1 MNHVT
6 IDMNEIIL
14 KVGFEIHQ
22 QLSTQNKLFCNCKC
36 LEVENYDSIF
46 LRKLRPAHSEL
57 GSYDRASIFE
67 FTKMRTIKYHS
78 SYIASCLVE
87 ADEEPPHEIN
97 RDAMDTALIVSL
109 ALNSNIID
117 EINVM
122 RKIVI
127 DGSNTSGFQR
137 TMLISYGGHLQ
148 VDGKKIGVQTICLE
162 EDSGKLLSD
171 DGKFREYGLDRLGIP
186 LIEIALEP
194 VTGTPTEIVK
204 IALTLGRLLRTTKR
218 VARGLGSIRQDV
230 NISVNNGKGIVEI
243 KGVQRL
249 DQLIKVI
256 EYETTRQHGLI
267 LIAEK
272 MNRERKPND
281 IIIGDKIMD
290 ITNIF
295 IDSSSKII
303 QKVISNKGNIFMA
316 IRVKGFKGLFGFE
329 PYPDIRIGKE
339 LGELVRFY
347 GFGGLF
353 HSDELPNY
361 GITDIEV
368 KKVNEIL
375 DIDIS
380 KDGFIILGGPRE
392 KMSIAISAIC
402 DRLNNVSSG
411 VPSETRAA
419 RIDGKTIYS
428 RPKPGSARMYP
439 ETDISPF
446 KITDDFLVPLKEKVP
461 KSWNETILYL
471 AKKYQLNENL
481 AEKIFDSNYFEIFE
495 VLCDLTKISPSFI
508 ASKLTEDILNLE
520 RQGYDSSILN
530 NDILLDIFKRLD
542 SGLIAKESIN
552 LIMEKLMNKTT
563 KSVDE
568 SIRVLG
574 IKSISDEELEK
585 IINKII
591 EDNML
596 IIQEK
601 GMKAMSALMGKC
613 MTVLRGKVNG
623 KKINEVINNKLNI
636 ILNLK
641 K

>member
-46 LRKLRPAHSEL
+46 FRKLRPAHSEL

-295 IDSSSKII
+295 IDSPSKII

-380 KDGFIILGGPRE
+380 KDGFFILGGPRE

-446 KITDDFLVPLKEKVP
+446 KITDDLLVPLKEKVP

>member
-1 MNHVT
+1 MIDVT

-22 QLSTQNKLFCNCKC
+22 QLSTKNKLFCNCKC
-36 LEVENYDSIF
+36 LEVENYDYIF
-46 LRKLRPAHSEL
+46 LRKLRPAQSEL

-78 SYIASCLVE
+78 SFIASCLVE

-97 RDAMDTALIVSL
+97 RDAMDTALIISL
-109 ALNSNIID
+109 ALNSKIID

-171 DGKFREYGLDRLGIP
+171 DGRFREYGLDRLGIP

-194 VTGTPTEIVK
+194 VTGTPTEVVK

-230 NISVNNGKGIVEI
+230 NISVNNGKGVVEI

-256 EYETTRQHGLI
+256 EYETIRQHGLI

-272 MNRERKPND
+272 MNRERKSND

-295 IDSSSKII
+295 RDSSSKIV
-303 QKVISNKGNIFMA
+303 QKVISNKGNILMA

-402 DRLNNVSSG
+402 DRLNSVSSG

-439 ETDISPF
+439 ETDITPF
-446 KITDDFLVPLKEKVP
+446 KITDDLLVALKEKVP
-461 KSWNETILYL
+461 KSWNETISYL
-471 AKKYQLNENL
+471 AKKYQLNKNL

-495 VLCDLTKISPSFI
+495 VLCGLTKISPSFI

-520 RQGYDSSILN
+520 RQGYDSSTLN
-530 NDILLDIFKRLD
+530 NNILLDIFKRLD
-542 SGLIAKESIN
+542 SGLIAKESVN
-552 LIMEKLMNKTT
+552 LIMEKLMNRTT
-563 KSVDE
+563 TSVDE

-574 IKSISDEELEK
+574 IKSISDEELETIIDK
-585 IINKII
+585 IIQ
-591 EDNML
+591 DNIL

-601 GMKAMSALMGKC
+601 GIKATSTLMGKC
-613 MTVLRGKVNG
+613 MTILRGKVDG
-623 KKINEVINNKLNI
+623 KKINDLINNKLNI

>member
-1 MNHVT
+1 M
-6 IDMNEIIL
+6 
-14 KVGFEIHQ
+14 
-22 QLSTQNKLFCNCKC
+22 
-36 LEVENYDSIF
+36 
-46 LRKLRPAHSEL
+46 
-57 GSYDRASIFE
+57 
-67 FTKMRTIKYHS
+67 
-78 SYIASCLVE
+78 
-87 ADEEPPHEIN
+87 
-97 RDAMDTALIVSL
+97 
-109 ALNSNIID
+109 
-117 EINVM
+117 
-122 RKIVI
+122 
-127 DGSNTSGFQR
+127 
-137 TMLISYGGHLQ
+137 
-148 VDGKKIGVQTICLE
+148 
-162 EDSGKLLSD
+162 
-171 DGKFREYGLDRLGIP
+171 
-186 LIEIALEP
+186 
-194 VTGTPTEIVK
+194 
-204 IALTLGRLLRTTKR
+204 
-218 VARGLGSIRQDV
+218 
-230 NISVNNGKGIVEI
+230 
-243 KGVQRL
+243 
-249 DQLIKVI
+249 
-256 EYETTRQHGLI
+256 
-267 LIAEK
+267 
-272 MNRERKPND
+272 
-281 IIIGDKIMD
+281 
-290 ITNIF
+290 
-295 IDSSSKII
+295 DSSSKIV
-303 QKVISNKGNIFMA
+303 QKVISNKENIFMA

-368 KKVNEIL
+368 RKVNEIL

-419 RIDGKTIYS
+419 KLDGKTIYS

-446 KITDDFLVPLKEKVP
+446 KITDDLLVPLKEKVP

-495 VLCDLTKISPSFI
+495 VLSGLTKISPSFI

-520 RQGYDSSILN
+520 RQGYDSSVLN

-623 KKINEVINNKLNI
+623 KKINELINNKLNI

>member
-1 MNHVT
+1 
-6 IDMNEIIL
+6 
-14 KVGFEIHQ
+14 
-22 QLSTQNKLFCNCKC
+22 
-36 LEVENYDSIF
+36 
-46 LRKLRPAHSEL
+46 
-57 GSYDRASIFE
+57 
-67 FTKMRTIKYHS
+67 
-78 SYIASCLVE
+78 
-87 ADEEPPHEIN
+87 
-97 RDAMDTALIVSL
+97 MDTALIVSL

-137 TMLISYGGHLQ
+137 TMLISYGGQLQ
-148 VDGKKIGVQTICLE
+148 VDEKKIGIQTICLE
-162 EDSGKLLSD
+162 EDSGKLLLD

-194 VTGTPTEIVK
+194 ITGTSTEILKV
-204 IALTLGRLLRTTKR
+204 ALTLGRLLRTTKR

-230 NISVNNGKGIVEI
+230 NISINNGKGIVEI

-256 EYETTRQHGLI
+256 EYEKTRQHGLI

-272 MNRERKPND
+272 MNRERKSNE

-295 IDSSSKII
+295 IDSSSKTV

-419 RIDGKTIYS
+419 KLDGKTIYS

-439 ETDISPF
+439 ETDIAPF
-446 KITDDFLVPLKEKVP
+446 KITDDLLVPLKEKVP
-461 KSWNETILYL
+461 KSWNETISYL

-495 VLCDLTKISPSFI
+495 VLSGLTKISPSFI

-520 RQGYDSSILN
+520 RQGYDSSVLN

-552 LIMEKLMNKTT
+552 LIMEKLMNRTT

-568 SIRVLG
+568 SIRILG

-591 EDNML
+591 EENML

-601 GMKAMSALMGKC
+601 GMMAMSALMGEC
-613 MTVLRGKVNG
+613 MTILRGKVNG
-623 KKINEVINNKLNI
+623 KKINELINNKLNI

>member
-6 IDMNEIIL
+6 TDMNEIIL

-97 RDAMDTALIVSL
+97 RDAMDTALIISL

-171 DGKFREYGLDRLGIP
+171 DGRFREYGLDRLGIP

-194 VTGTPTEIVK
+194 VTGTPTEVVK

-230 NISVNNGKGIVEI
+230 NISVNNGKGVVEI

-256 EYETTRQHGLI
+256 KYETIRQHGLI

-272 MNRERKPND
+272 MNRERKSND

-295 IDSSSKII
+295 RDSSSKIV
-303 QKVISNKGNIFMA
+303 QKVISNKGNILVA

-402 DRLNNVSSG
+402 DRLNSVSSG

-439 ETDISPF
+439 ETDITPF
-446 KITDDFLVPLKEKVP
+446 KIRDDLLVALKEKVP
-461 KSWNETILYL
+461 KSWNETISYL
-471 AKKYQLNENL
+471 AKKYQLNKNL

-495 VLCDLTKISPSFI
+495 VLCGLTKISPSFI

-530 NDILLDIFKRLD
+530 NNILLDIFKRLD
-542 SGLIAKESIN
+542 SGLIAKESVN
-552 LIMEKLMNKTT
+552 LIMEKLMNRTT
-563 KSVDE
+563 TSVDE

-574 IKSISDEELEK
+574 IKSISDEELETIIDK
-585 IINKII
+585 IIQ
-591 EDNML
+591 DNIL

-601 GMKAMSALMGKC
+601 GIKATSTLMGKC
-613 MTVLRGKVNG
+613 MTILRGKVDG
-623 KKINEVINNKLNI
+623 KKINDLINNKLNI

>member
-1 MNHVT
+1 
-6 IDMNEIIL
+6 MNEIIL

-22 QLSTQNKLFCNCKC
+22 QLSTKNKLFCNCKC
-36 LEVENYDSIF
+36 LEAENYDATF
-46 LRKLRPAHSEL
+46 LRKLRPVQSEL
-57 GSYDRASIFE
+57 GSYDLASIFE
-67 FTKMRTIKYHS
+67 FTKMLTIKYHS
-78 SYIASCLVE
+78 SYTASCLVE

-97 RDAMDTALIVSL
+97 RDAMDTALIISL
-109 ALNSNIID
+109 ALNSNIIN

-137 TMLISYGGHLQ
+137 TMLVSYGGHLQ

-171 DGKFREYGLDRLGIP
+171 NRKFREYGLDRLGIP

-204 IALTLGRLLRTTKR
+204 IALTLGRLLRASKR

-256 EYETTRQHGLI
+256 EYETIRQHGLI

-272 MNRERKPND
+272 MNRESTG
-281 IIIGDKIMD
+281 IIIGDKIID

-295 IDSSSKII
+295 KDSSSKVV
-303 QKVISNKGNIFMA
+303 QKIISNKGNIFMA

-329 PYPDIRIGKE
+329 PYPDIRIGKQ

-361 GITDIEV
+361 GITDTEV

-380 KDGFIILGGPRE
+380 KDGFIILGGPKE

-402 DRLNNVSSG
+402 DRLKNVSSG

-419 RIDGKTIYS
+419 TIDGKTIYS

-439 ETDISPF
+439 ETDIAPF
-446 KITDDFLVPLKEKVP
+446 KITDDLLVPLKEKVP
-461 KSWNETILYL
+461 KPWNETISYL

-481 AEKIFDSNYFEIFE
+481 AERIFDSNYFEIFE
-495 VLCDLTKISPSFI
+495 VLSGLTKVSPSFI

-520 RQGYDSSILN
+520 RQGYDSSVLN
-530 NDILLDIFKRLD
+530 NNILLDIFKRLD

-552 LIMEKLMNKTT
+552 LIMEKLMNRTT

-568 SIRVLG
+568 SITVLG

-585 IINKII
+585 IIDKII
-591 EDNML
+591 EDNIL

-601 GMKAMSALMGKC
+601 GMEATSALMGKC

-623 KKINEVINNKLNI
+623 KKINDLINNKLNI
-636 ILNLK
+636 ILSK
-641 K
+641 P

>member
-22 QLSTQNKLFCNCKC
+22 QLSTKNKLFCNCKC

-127 DGSNTSGFQR
+127 DGSNTCGFQR

-272 MNRERKPND
+272 MNRERKSND

-446 KITDDFLVPLKEKVP
+446 KITDDLLVPLKEKVP

>member
-1 MNHVT
+1 MNHET

-97 RDAMDTALIVSL
+97 RDAMATALIVSL
-109 ALNSNIID
+109 ALHSNIID

-148 VDGKKIGVQTICLE
+148 VDGKKIGIQTICLE
-162 EDSGKLLSD
+162 EDSGKLLLD
-171 DGKFREYGLDRLGIP
+171 DGTFREYGLDRLGIP

-194 VTGTPTEIVK
+194 VTGTPTEILK

-272 MNRERKPND
+272 MNREKKSND

-295 IDSSSKII
+295 IDSSSKIV
-303 QKVISNKGNIFMA
+303 QKVISNKENIFMA

-402 DRLNNVSSG
+402 DRLSNVSSG

-419 RIDGKTIYS
+419 KIDGKTIYS

-439 ETDISPF
+439 ETDITPF

-461 KSWNETILYL
+461 KSWNETISYL

-495 VLCDLTKISPSFI
+495 VLSSLTKISPSFI

-520 RQGYDSSILN
+520 RQGYDSSVLN

-542 SGLIAKESIN
+542 SDLIAKESIN
-552 LIMEKLMNKTT
+552 LIMEKLMNRTT

-568 SIRVLG
+568 AISVLG

-591 EDNML
+591 EDNMR

-601 GMKAMSALMGKC
+601 GMNAMSALMGKC
-613 MTVLRGKVNG
+613 MTILRGKVNG
-623 KKINEVINNKLNI
+623 KKINELINNKLNI

>member
-1 MNHVT
+1 
-6 IDMNEIIL
+6 MNEIIL

-22 QLSTQNKLFCNCKC
+22 QLSTKNKLFCNCKC
-36 LEVENYDSIF
+36 LEAENYDATF
-46 LRKLRPAHSEL
+46 LRKLRPVQSEL
-57 GSYDRASIFE
+57 GSYDLASIFE
-67 FTKMRTIKYHS
+67 FTKMLTIKYHS
-78 SYIASCLVE
+78 SYTASCLVE

-97 RDAMDTALIVSL
+97 RDAMDTALIISL
-109 ALNSNIID
+109 ALNSNIIN

-137 TMLISYGGHLQ
+137 TMLVSYGGHLQ

-171 DGKFREYGLDRLGIP
+171 NRKFREYGLDRLGIP

-204 IALTLGRLLRTTKR
+204 IALTLGRLLRASKR

-256 EYETTRQHGLI
+256 EYETIRQHGLI

-272 MNRERKPND
+272 MNRESTG
-281 IIIGDKIMD
+281 IIIGDKIID

-295 IDSSSKII
+295 KDSSSKVV
-303 QKVISNKGNIFMA
+303 QKIISNKGNIFMA

-329 PYPDIRIGKE
+329 PYPDIRIGKQ

-361 GITDIEV
+361 GITDTEV

-380 KDGFIILGGPRE
+380 KDGFIILGGPKE

-402 DRLNNVSSG
+402 DRLKNVSSG

-419 RIDGKTIYS
+419 TIDGKTIYS

-439 ETDISPF
+439 ETDIAPF
-446 KITDDFLVPLKEKVP
+446 KITDDLLVPLKEKVP
-461 KSWNETILYL
+461 KPWNETISYL

-495 VLCDLTKISPSFI
+495 VLSGLTKVSPSFI

-520 RQGYDSSILN
+520 RQGYDSSVLN
-530 NDILLDIFKRLD
+530 NNILLDIFKRLD

-552 LIMEKLMNKTT
+552 LIMEKLMNRTT

-568 SIRVLG
+568 SITVLG

-585 IINKII
+585 IIDKII
-591 EDNML
+591 EDNIL

-601 GMKAMSALMGKC
+601 GMEATSALMGKC

-623 KKINEVINNKLNI
+623 KKINDLINNKLNI
-636 ILNLK
+636 ILSK
-641 K
+641 P

>member
-1 MNHVT
+1 M
-6 IDMNEIIL
+6 
-14 KVGFEIHQ
+14 
-22 QLSTQNKLFCNCKC
+22 
-36 LEVENYDSIF
+36 
-46 LRKLRPAHSEL
+46 
-57 GSYDRASIFE
+57 
-67 FTKMRTIKYHS
+67 
-78 SYIASCLVE
+78 
-87 ADEEPPHEIN
+87 
-97 RDAMDTALIVSL
+97 
-109 ALNSNIID
+109 
-117 EINVM
+117 
-122 RKIVI
+122 
-127 DGSNTSGFQR
+127 
-137 TMLISYGGHLQ
+137 
-148 VDGKKIGVQTICLE
+148 
-162 EDSGKLLSD
+162 
-171 DGKFREYGLDRLGIP
+171 
-186 LIEIALEP
+186 
-194 VTGTPTEIVK
+194 
-204 IALTLGRLLRTTKR
+204 
-218 VARGLGSIRQDV
+218 
-230 NISVNNGKGIVEI
+230 
-243 KGVQRL
+243 
-249 DQLIKVI
+249 
-256 EYETTRQHGLI
+256 
-267 LIAEK
+267 
-272 MNRERKPND
+272 
-281 IIIGDKIMD
+281 
-290 ITNIF
+290 
-295 IDSSSKII
+295 DSSSKIV
-303 QKVISNKGNIFMA
+303 QKVISNKENIFMA

-368 KKVNEIL
+368 RKVNEIL

-402 DRLNNVSSG
+402 DRLKNVSSG

-439 ETDISPF
+439 ETDIAPF
-446 KITDDFLVPLKEKVP
+446 KITDDLLVPLKEKVP
-461 KSWNETILYL
+461 KSWNETISYL
-471 AKKYQLNENL
+471 AKKYQLNKNL

-495 VLCDLTKISPSFI
+495 VLSGLTKISPSFI
-508 ASKLTEDILNLE
+508 ASKLTEDILNFE

-530 NDILLDIFKRLD
+530 NNILLDIFKRLD

-552 LIMEKLMNKTT
+552 LIMEKLMNRTT

-585 IINKII
+585 IIDKII
-591 EDNML
+591 EDNVL

-601 GMKAMSALMGKC
+601 GMKATSALMGKC
-613 MTVLRGKVNG
+613 MTILRGKVNG
-623 KKINEVINNKLNI
+623 KKINDLINNKLNI

>member
-1 MNHVT
+1 
-6 IDMNEIIL
+6 MNEIIL

-22 QLSTQNKLFCNCKC
+22 QLFTKNKLFCNCKC
-36 LEVENYDSIF
+36 LEAENYDATF
-46 LRKLRPAHSEL
+46 LRKLRPVQSEL
-57 GSYDRASIFE
+57 GSYDLASIFE
-67 FTKMRTIKYHS
+67 FTKMLTIKYHS
-78 SYIASCLVE
+78 SYTASCLVE

-97 RDAMDTALIVSL
+97 RDAMDTALIISL
-109 ALNSNIID
+109 ALNSNIIN

-137 TMLISYGGHLQ
+137 TMLVSYGGHLQ

-171 DGKFREYGLDRLGIP
+171 NRKFREYGLDRLGIP

-204 IALTLGRLLRTTKR
+204 IALTLGRLLRASKR

-256 EYETTRQHGLI
+256 EYETIRQHGLI

-272 MNRERKPND
+272 MNRERESTG
-281 IIIGDKIMD
+281 IIIGDKIID

-295 IDSSSKII
+295 KDSSSKIV
-303 QKVISNKGNIFMA
+303 QKIISNKGNIFMA

-329 PYPDIRIGKE
+329 PYPDIRIGKQ

-361 GITDIEV
+361 GITDTEV

-380 KDGFIILGGPRE
+380 KDGFIILGGPKE

-402 DRLNNVSSG
+402 DRLKNVSSG

-419 RIDGKTIYS
+419 TIDGKTIYS

-439 ETDISPF
+439 ETDIAPF
-446 KITDDFLVPLKEKVP
+446 KITDDLLVPLKEKVP
-461 KSWNETILYL
+461 KPWNETISYL

-495 VLCDLTKISPSFI
+495 VLCGLTKVSPSFI

-520 RQGYDSSILN
+520 RQGYDSSVLN
-530 NDILLDIFKRLD
+530 NNILLDIFKRLD

-552 LIMEKLMNKTT
+552 LIMEKLMNRTT

-568 SIRVLG
+568 SITVLG

-585 IINKII
+585 IIDKII
-591 EDNML
+591 EDNIL

-601 GMKAMSALMGKC
+601 GMEATSALMGKC

-623 KKINEVINNKLNI
+623 KKINDLINNKLNI
-636 ILNLK
+636 ILSK
-641 K
+641 P

>member
-1 MNHVT
+1 VT
-6 IDMNEIIL
+6 FDMDEIIL

-22 QLSTQNKLFCNCKC
+22 QLSTKNKLFCNCKC
-36 LEVENYDSIF
+36 LEAKNYDSTF
-46 LRKLRPAHSEL
+46 LRKLRPAQSEL

-67 FTKMRTIKYHS
+67 FTKMRTIKYYS
-78 SYIASCLVE
+78 SNISTCLVE
-87 ADEEPPHEIN
+87 ADEEPPHKIN
-97 RDAMDTALIVSL
+97 RDAMDTALIISL
-109 ALNSNIID
+109 ALHSNIID

-137 TMLISYGGHLQ
+137 TMLISYGGYLQ
-148 VDGKKIGVQTICLE
+148 FEDKKVGVQTICLE
-162 EDSGKLLSD
+162 EDSAKLLSD
-171 DGKFREYGLDRLGIP
+171 EGEFREYGLDRLGIP

-194 VTGTPTEIVK
+194 VTGIPTEIVK
-204 IALTLGRLLRTTKR
+204 IALTLGRLLRASKR

-230 NISVNNGKGIVEI
+230 NISINNGKGIVEV

-256 EYETTRQHGLI
+256 EYETIRQHGLI
-267 LIAEK
+267 LIANK
-272 MNRERKPND
+272 LNREREPNS
-281 IIIGDKIMD
+281 IIIGDKILD
-290 ITNIF
+290 ITHIL
-295 IDSSSKII
+295 IDSTSKIVKKI
-303 QKVISNKGNIFMA
+303 ISNKENIFKA

-329 PYPDIRIGKE
+329 PYPDIRIGKQ

-347 GFGGLF
+347 GFRGIF

-368 KKVNEIL
+368 KKINEIL

-392 KMSIAISAIC
+392 KMSTAINAIC
-402 DRLNNVSSG
+402 DRLNNVHLG

-419 RIDGKTIYS
+419 TLDGKTIYS

-439 ETDISPF
+439 ETDVPSF
-446 KITDDFLVPLKEKVP
+446 KITDDLLISLKEKVP
-461 KSWNETILYL
+461 KSWNETILSI
-471 AKKYQLNENL
+471 AKKYQLNKNL
-481 AEKIFDSNYFEIFE
+481 AEKIFDSIYFEIFE
-495 VLCDLTKISPSFI
+495 TLTGLTKISPSFI

-520 RQGYDSSILN
+520 RQGYDSNILN
-530 NDILLDIFKRLD
+530 NDVILDIFKRLD
-542 SGLIAKESIN
+542 TGLIAKESIN
-552 LIMEKLMNKTT
+552 LIFEKLMSKTT
-563 KSVDE
+563 KNVDE
-568 SIRVLG
+568 SIKVLG

-585 IINKII
+585 IVDKII
-591 EDNML
+591 EDNIL

-601 GMKAMSALMGKC
+601 RMEATSTLMGKC

-623 KKINEVINNKLNI
+623 KKIYDLINNKLHI
-636 ILNLK
+636 ILSK
-641 K
+641 D

>member
-6 IDMNEIIL
+6 TDMNEIIL

-22 QLSTQNKLFCNCKC
+22 QLSTKNKLFCNCKC
-36 LEVENYDSIF
+36 LEVENYDYIF
-46 LRKLRPAHSEL
+46 LRKLRPAQSEL

-78 SYIASCLVE
+78 SFIASCLVE

-97 RDAMDTALIVSL
+97 RDAMDTALIISL

-171 DGKFREYGLDRLGIP
+171 DGRFREYGLDRLGIP

-194 VTGTPTEIVK
+194 VTGTPTEVVK

-230 NISVNNGKGIVEI
+230 NISVNNGKGVVEI

-256 EYETTRQHGLI
+256 EYETIRQHGLI

-272 MNRERKPND
+272 MNRERKSND

-295 IDSSSKII
+295 RDSSSKIV
-303 QKVISNKGNIFMA
+303 QKVISNKGNILMA

-402 DRLNNVSSG
+402 DRLNSVSSG

-439 ETDISPF
+439 ETDITPF
-446 KITDDFLVPLKEKVP
+446 KITDDLLVALKEKVP
-461 KSWNETILYL
+461 KSWNETISYL
-471 AKKYQLNENL
+471 AKKYQLNKNL

-495 VLCDLTKISPSFI
+495 VLCGLTKISPSFI

-520 RQGYDSSILN
+520 RQGYDSSTLN
-530 NDILLDIFKRLD
+530 NNILLDIFKRLD
-542 SGLIAKESIN
+542 SGLIAKESVN
-552 LIMEKLMNKTT
+552 LIMEKLMNRTT
-563 KSVDE
+563 TSVDE

-574 IKSISDEELEK
+574 IKSISDEELETIIDK
-585 IINKII
+585 IIQ
-591 EDNML
+591 DNIL

-601 GMKAMSALMGKC
+601 GIKATSTLMGKC
-613 MTVLRGKVNG
+613 MTILRGKVDG
-623 KKINEVINNKLNI
+623 KKINDLINNKLNI

>member
-1 MNHVT
+1 
-6 IDMNEIIL
+6 MNEIIL

-22 QLSTQNKLFCNCKC
+22 QLSTKNKLFCNCKC
-36 LEVENYDSIF
+36 LEAENYDATF
-46 LRKLRPAHSEL
+46 LRKLRPVQSEL
-57 GSYDRASIFE
+57 GSYDLASIFE
-67 FTKMRTIKYHS
+67 FTKMLTIKYHS
-78 SYIASCLVE
+78 SYTASCLVE

-97 RDAMDTALIVSL
+97 RDAMDTALIISL
-109 ALNSNIID
+109 ALNSNIIN

-137 TMLISYGGHLQ
+137 TMLVSYGGHLQ

-171 DGKFREYGLDRLGIP
+171 NRKFREYGLDRLGIP

-204 IALTLGRLLRTTKR
+204 IALTLGRLLRASKR

-256 EYETTRQHGLI
+256 EYETIRQHGLI

-272 MNRERKPND
+272 MNRESTG
-281 IIIGDKIMD
+281 IIIGDKIID

-295 IDSSSKII
+295 KDSSSKIV
-303 QKVISNKGNIFMA
+303 QKIISNKGNIFMA

-329 PYPDIRIGKE
+329 PYPDIRIGKQ

-361 GITDIEV
+361 GITDTEV

-380 KDGFIILGGPRE
+380 KDGFIILGGPKE

-402 DRLNNVSSG
+402 DRLKNVSSG

-419 RIDGKTIYS
+419 TIDGKTIYS

-439 ETDISPF
+439 ETDIAPF
-446 KITDDFLVPLKEKVP
+446 KITDDLLVPLKEKVP
-461 KSWNETILYL
+461 KPWNETISYL

-481 AEKIFDSNYFEIFE
+481 AERIFDSNYFEIFE
-495 VLCDLTKISPSFI
+495 VLSGLTKVSPSFI

-520 RQGYDSSILN
+520 RQGYDSSVLN
-530 NDILLDIFKRLD
+530 NNILLDIFKRLD

-552 LIMEKLMNKTT
+552 LIMEKLMNRTT

-568 SIRVLG
+568 SITVLG

-585 IINKII
+585 IIDKII
-591 EDNML
+591 EDNIL

-601 GMKAMSALMGKC
+601 GMEATSALMGKC

-623 KKINEVINNKLNI
+623 KKINDLINNKLNI
-636 ILNLK
+636 ILSK
-641 K
+641 P